1 MFRELTEMNEA
12 RQRLQMTDAEIVGHF
27 ARYGYRVSVSQIAFT
42 SEQVDDFR
50 EARARTWYRAGV
62 YRINE
67 PGLLVIEDAQ
77 PRPSQR
83 TRDIVVISLGP
94 TRIVMGVEIKPD
106 APPLVAGSTI
116 QRYAPTM
123 EWAAAEA
130 KPDAVKRKL
139 KQRA

>member
-1 MFRELTEMNEA
+1 MNEA
-12 RQRLQMTDAEIVGHF
+12 RERLQMSDAEIVGHI
-27 ARYGYRVSVSQIAFT
+27 ARYGYRVGVSQIAFT
-42 SEQVDDFR
+42 SELVDDFR
-50 EARARTWYRAGV
+50 EARAKLWYRAGV

-77 PRPSQR
+77 PRPGQR

-94 TRIVMGVEIKPD
+94 TRIVMGVEIKPG
-106 APPLVAGSTI
+106 APPLVAGSSI

-123 EWAAAEA
+123 EWAAVEPPAAA
-130 KPDAVKRKL
+130 KGKGKV